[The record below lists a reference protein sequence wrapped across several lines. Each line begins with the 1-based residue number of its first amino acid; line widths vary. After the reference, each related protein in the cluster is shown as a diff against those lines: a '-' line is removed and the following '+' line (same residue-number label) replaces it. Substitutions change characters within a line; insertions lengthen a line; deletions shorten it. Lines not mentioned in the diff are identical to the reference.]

1 MNLHLMTTTF
11 SYSRLLKLGAIF
23 PTPKEGPVA
32 LSLVIELFIVIEK
45 AAMTG
50 CFKIIWR
57 IIQHTALTYSVEGT

>member
-1 MNLHLMTTTF
+1 ML
-11 SYSRLLKLGAIF
+11 
-23 PTPKEGPVA
+23 KEGPVA

-50 CFKIIWR
+50 CFKIIWQ